1 MYILK
6 ISELKIKVRYAETD
20 QMGVVY
26 HGNYLIYLE
35 LGRTQLI
42 EDLGFNYA
50 EMEADGILAPIT
62 DVQMKYK
69 TPLKYGDTAYIY
81 TWIEEYD
88 GLRVTYGYE
97 VKNDQGEVAA
107 TGFTKN
113 VCVKKENFR
122 PISIRRK
129 YPDWHEAY
137 EKAKKKSDV
146 KEGK

>member
-6 ISELKIKVRYAETD
+6 ISELKVKVRYAETD

-50 EMEADGILAPIT
+50 EMESDGILAPIT
-62 DVQMKYK
+62 DVQMTYK

-88 GLRVTYGYE
+88 GIRVTYGYE

-129 YPDWHEAY
+129 YPDWHEVY
-137 EKAKKKSDV
+137 EKEKKKSDV

>member
-1 MYILK
+1 M
-6 ISELKIKVRYAETD
+6 
-20 QMGVVY
+20 
-26 HGNYLIYLE
+26 
-35 LGRTQLI
+35 
-42 EDLGFNYA
+42 
-50 EMEADGILAPIT
+50 
-62 DVQMKYK
+62 
-69 TPLKYGDTAYIY
+69 KYGDTAYIY